1 MRSQEEIKIEL
12 QKKVHRRICMR
23 AITFLTAHPPFYV
36 IFCCLLYLLPF
47 PSNVLIEWPQKTY
60 ILLWVVFCVMSKN
73 ETILQFNTS
82 CLASLRMW
90 YYFRHFL
97 ASVVWPMS
105 HILNCYSFLL
115 KFLSKTKTYNLVVG
129 NCGSSIYC

>member
-1 MRSQEEIKIEL
+1 MRSQEEKKIEL

-23 AITFLTAHPPFYV
+23 AITFLTARSPFYV

-60 ILLWVVFCVMSKN
+60 ILLWLVFCVMSKN

-82 CLASLRMW
+82 WLASLRTW
-90 YYFRHFL
+90 YYFRHFFGFSCSGYDL
-97 ASVVWPMS
+97 ILIVKS
-105 HILNCYSFLL
+105 HIC
-115 KFLSKTKTYNLVVG
+115 FLSKTKTYKLVVG
-129 NCGSSIYC
+129 DCGISIYC